1 MENVNAGGG
10 YSSIEEYIEAEGITD
25 DRPPFASWMRRA
37 DEERR
42 RKFRAKYCPINKF
55 TPCRFDDCAL
65 FDNDKAGL
73 PWWGVCRLGRWP
85 IEE

>member
-1 MENVNAGGG
+1 MENGNAGG
-10 YSSIEEYIEAEGITD
+10 YSSIEEYIEAEGITEEG
-25 DRPPFASWMRRA
+25 PIFASGLRKA
-37 DEERR
+37 DEQRKK
-42 RKFRAKYCPINKF
+42 KFRAKCCPINGF

-85 IEE
+85 VEK